1 VFRAACVLRRFGTPT
16 NIPEETEMEIGVYTI
31 LTDQTMLPG
40 ETAKLIEDAGLDAM
54 AMGEHSHIPSSRESA
69 YPGGDLPA
77 AYARTLDLFVTFS
90 AGAAAT
96 TRLRFESSIIQIAQ
110 RDPITT
116 AKAAASVDF
125 LSGGRL
131 DLIVGHG
138 WNVEEMRNHGVDP
151 ATRYELVRERMLAM
165 RRIFQHDVAT
175 YHGEYVNFDAIW
187 CWPKPVQPSGVPLI
201 LGGNSPG
208 AEERALE
215 YGDGWAPIEGPGILE
230 RVAAFTSANPDVP
243 VHVAGV
249 ATDSR
254 QIARYAE
261 AGAARIILGLGEPI
275 AGEAERTVE
284 ALRRA
289 VDDATG

>member
-1 VFRAACVLRRFGTPT
+1 
-16 NIPEETEMEIGVYTI
+16 MEIGVYTI

-116 AKAAASVDF
+116 AKAAASVDL

>member
-1 VFRAACVLRRFGTPT
+1 
-16 NIPEETEMEIGVYTI
+16 MEVGVYTI

-138 WNVEEMRNHGVDP
+138 WNLEEMRNHGIDPVTRYDLSGHGSSPLEHSRPASAQTRRRVSSVVLITRPPRTPRSMAVAALGLSAAIQVWPRPSP
-151 ATRYELVRERMLAM
+151 AT
-165 RRIFQHDVAT
+165 
-175 YHGEYVNFDAIW
+175 
-187 CWPKPVQPSGVPLI
+187 
-201 LGGNSPG
+201 
-208 AEERALE
+208 
-215 YGDGWAPIEGPGILE
+215 AP
-230 RVAAFTSANPDVP
+230 A
-243 VHVAGV
+243 
-249 ATDSR
+249 SR
-254 QIARYAE
+254 
-261 AGAARIILGLGEPI
+261 
-275 AGEAERTVE
+275 
-284 ALRRA
+284 
-289 VDDATG
+289 

>member
-1 VFRAACVLRRFGTPT
+1 
-16 NIPEETEMEIGVYTI
+16 MEIGVYTI

-40 ETAKLIEDAGLDAM
+40 ETAKLIEDTGLDAL

-69 YPGGDLPA
+69 YPGGDRPA
-77 AYARTLDLFVTFS
+77 AHARTLDLFVAFS

-96 TRLRFESSIIQIAQ
+96 TRLRFESSIIQMAQ

-151 ATRYELVRERMLAM
+151 AIRYDLARERMLA
-165 RRIFQHDVAT
+165 I
-175 YHGEYVNFDAIW
+175 I
-187 CWPKPVQPSGVPLI
+187 P
-201 LGGNSPG
+201 
-208 AEERALE
+208 
-215 YGDGWAPIEGPGILE
+215 E
-230 RVAAFTSANPDVP
+230 RVAVFTSSNPGVP

-249 ATDSR
+249 ATDPGA
-254 QIARYAE
+254 IARYAE
-261 AGAARIILGLGEPI
+261 AGAARIILGLGEPV

-289 VDDATG
+289 VDEATG

>member
-1 VFRAACVLRRFGTPT
+1 MFRAARALRRVATHNT
-16 NIPEETEMEIGVYTI
+16 RPEDDEMEIAVYTI

-90 AGAAAT
+90 VGAAAT
-96 TRLRFESSIIQIAQ
+96 TRLRFESSIIQMAQ

-151 ATRYELVRERMLAM
+151 ATRYDLVRERMLAM
-165 RRIFQHDVAT
+165 RQIFQNDVAT

-187 CWPKPVQPSGVPLI
+187 SWPKPAQAGGVPLI

-208 AEERALE
+208 SEERALE
-215 YGDGWAPIEGPGILE
+215 YGDGWAPIDGPGILE
-230 RVAAFTSANPDVP
+230 RVEAFTSANPGVP

-249 ATDSR
+249 ATDPR
-254 QIARYAE
+254 EIACYAE
-261 AGAARIILGLGEPI
+261 AGAARIILRLGEPI
-275 AGEAERTVE
+275 VGEAERTVE

>member
-1 VFRAACVLRRFGTPT
+1 
-16 NIPEETEMEIGVYTI
+16 MEIGVYAI

-54 AMGEHSHIPSSRESA
+54 AIGEHSHIPSGRESP

-77 AYARTLDLFVTFS
+77 AYARTLDLFVAFS
-90 AGAAAT
+90 AAAAAT
-96 TRLRFESSIIQIAQ
+96 TRIRFESSIIQIAQ

-116 AKAAASVDF
+116 AKEAASVDF

-138 WNVEEMRNHGVDP
+138 WNIEEMHNHGIDP
-151 ATRYELVRERMLAM
+151 ATRYDLVRERMLAM
-165 RRIFQHDVAT
+165 REIFQNDVAT

-187 CWPKPVQPSGVPLI
+187 SWPKPAQRGGVPLI

-208 AEERALE
+208 SEERALE
-215 YGDGWAPIEGPGILE
+215 YGDGWAPIGGPGILD
-230 RVAAFTSANPDVP
+230 RVAAFTSANPGVP

-249 ATDSR
+249 ATEPEE
-254 QIARYAE
+254 IAAYAD
-261 AGAARIILGLGEPI
+261 AGAARVILRLGQPV
-275 AGEAERTVE
+275 AGEAERVLE
-284 ALRRA
+284 ALRQAVGRA
-289 VDDATG
+289 LG

>member
-1 VFRAACVLRRFGTPT
+1 APRGRWRLTDRLVFRAARALRRVATLNT
-16 NIPEETEMEIGVYTI
+16 SPEDDVMEIAGYTI

-40 ETAKLIEDAGLDAM
+40 ETAKLIEGAGLDAM

-96 TRLRFESSIIQIAQ
+96 TRLRFESSIIQMAQ

-138 WNVEEMRNHGVDP
+138 WNVDRG
-151 ATRYELVRERMLAM
+151 
-165 RRIFQHDVAT
+165 
-175 YHGEYVNFDAIW
+175 
-187 CWPKPVQPSGVPLI
+187 
-201 LGGNSPG
+201 
-208 AEERALE
+208 
-215 YGDGWAPIEGPGILE
+215 
-230 RVAAFTSANPDVP
+230 
-243 VHVAGV
+243 
-249 ATDSR
+249 
-254 QIARYAE
+254 
-261 AGAARIILGLGEPI
+261 
-275 AGEAERTVE
+275 
-284 ALRRA
+284 
-289 VDDATG
+289 

>member
-1 VFRAACVLRRFGTPT
+1 
-16 NIPEETEMEIGVYTI
+16 MEIAVYTI
-31 LTDQTMLPG
+31 LTDQTMMPG

-54 AMGEHSHIPSSRESA
+54 AMGEHSHIPSSRDSA

-96 TRLRFESSIIQIAQ
+96 TRLRFESSIIQMAQ
-110 RDPITT
+110 RDAITT

-151 ATRYELVRERMLAM
+151 AIRYDLVRERMLAM
-165 RRIFQHDVAT
+165 REIFQNDVAT

-187 CWPKPVQPSGVPLI
+187 SWPKPAQAGGVPLI

-208 AEERALE
+208 SEERALE
-215 YGDGWAPIEGPGILE
+215 YGDGWAPIDGAGILD
-230 RVAAFTSANPDVP
+230 RVEAFTSANPGVP

-249 ATDSR
+249 ATDPR
-254 QIARYAE
+254 EIAGYAE
-261 AGAARIILGLGEPI
+261 AGAARIILRLGEPI
-275 AGEAERTVE
+275 AGEAERRVE
-284 ALRRA
+284 ALPRA
-289 VDDATG
+289 VDEATN

>member
-1 VFRAACVLRRFGTPT
+1 
-16 NIPEETEMEIGVYTI
+16 MEIGVYTI

-138 WNVEEMRNHGVDP
+138 WNLEEMRNHGVDP

-187 CWPKPVQPSGVPLI
+187 CWPKPAQPARRPAHPGRQLPGLRGASTRVRGRVGADRGARDPRARCGV
-201 LGGNSPG
+201 
-208 AEERALE
+208 
-215 YGDGWAPIEGPGILE
+215 
-230 RVAAFTSANPDVP
+230 
-243 VHVAGV
+243 H
-249 ATDSR
+249 SR
-254 QIARYAE
+254 EPRR
-261 AGAARIILGLGEPI
+261 AGA
-275 AGEAERTVE
+275 
-284 ALRRA
+284 RRRRR
-289 VDDATG
+289 D

>member
-1 VFRAACVLRRFGTPT
+1 
-16 NIPEETEMEIGVYTI
+16 MEIGVYTI

-77 AYARTLDLFVTFS
+77 AYARTLDLFVTF
-90 AGAAAT
+90 AAAAAAT
-96 TRLRFESSIIQIAQ
+96 TRLRFESSIIQMAQ
-110 RDPITT
+110 RDPIST

-125 LSGGRL
+125 LSSGRL

-138 WNVEEMRNHGVDP
+138 WNVEEMRNHGIDP

-165 RRIFQHDVAT
+165 RRIFQDDVAT
-175 YHGEYVNFDAIW
+175 YHGKYVNFDAIW
-187 CWPKPVQPSGVPLI
+187 CWPKPAQPRGVPLI

-208 AEERALE
+208 SEERALE
-215 YGDGWAPIEGPGILE
+215 YGDGWAPIDAPGILE
-230 RVAAFTSANPDVP
+230 RVAAFARSNAGVP

-249 ATDSR
+249 ATDPR

-261 AGAARIILGLGEPI
+261 AGAARVILGLGEPF

-289 VDDATG
+289 VDDAAG